1 LEDIKPEDLVCH
13 FSGWPLTLEVR
24 WYKDDKIIRNG
35 TEGIYH
41 SEVEK
46 EKNGEKIML
55 TRLTLPLGREELE
68 GAYKYSAKNTISGR
82 RASQTLQYIYKCK
95 QKPKPTYNLAY
106 GG

>member
-1 LEDIKPEDLVCH
+1 
-13 FSGWPLTLEVR
+13 
-24 WYKDDKIIRNG
+24 
-35 TEGIYH
+35 
-41 SEVEK
+41 
-46 EKNGEKIML
+46 ML

-106 GG
+106 GGWARGTIGSQNFGVLTKRDDDSLFLRS